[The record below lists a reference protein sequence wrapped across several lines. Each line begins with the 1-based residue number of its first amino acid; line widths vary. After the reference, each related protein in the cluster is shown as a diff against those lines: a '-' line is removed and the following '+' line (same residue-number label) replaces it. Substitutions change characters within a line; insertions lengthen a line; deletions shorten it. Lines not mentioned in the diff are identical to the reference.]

1 MGNYHKNL
9 VFTAACIG
17 MCFFGVSMITLGA
30 VLPSLVNKLD
40 LSGLQTT
47 TLVTFLPLGMLIGSL
62 IFGPIVD
69 RFGHKALLV
78 PSCIIVL
85 LGMEG
90 LAFFENIPLLQ
101 ASIIGIGLGGGI
113 LNGET
118 NALVADISGESE
130 KGSRLSF
137 LGMFYGLGAL
147 GIPMLL
153 GALSR
158 HFTFE
163 AILQGIGTIMLIG
176 IVYCIPIRFPT
187 PKQAQGF
194 PVKEGLG
201 LLKESSLLLLSLILF
216 FQSGIEGVC
225 NNWSTSY
232 FGQAAGMPAN
242 QALIAL
248 TCMVAGLTVARMLQV
263 VVFKK
268 IKPETVLPY
277 SLILTATGFTL
288 LTFSP
293 GFIRAAIGMAIVG
306 AGLSSTYPVILS
318 VLGNRYPSLSGTAF
332 SVALAIAL
340 VGQATMNG
348 LMGVVSQYES
358 GLNLYPYLMIGSLI
372 IMLLLF
378 KRSLAE
384 YQKKSKSS
392 N

>member
-1 MGNYHKNL
+1 MSNSYHKNL

-30 VLPSLVNKLD
+30 VLPSLIAKLN

-47 TLVTFLPLGMLIGSL
+47 SLVTFLPLGMLAGSL

-90 LAFFENIPLLQ
+90 LAFFESVPLLQ
-101 ASIIGIGLGGGI
+101 ASIVGIGLGGGI

-118 NALVADISGESE
+118 NALVSDISGESE

-153 GALSR
+153 GSLSR
-158 HFTFE
+158 HYSFE
-163 AILQGIGTIMLIG
+163 TILLGIGVVMLAG
-176 IVYCIPIRFPT
+176 IIFCIPVRFPA

-201 LLKESSLLLLSLILF
+201 LLKESSLLLLSFILF

-232 FGQAAGMPAN
+232 FGQMTDIPAN

-248 TCMVAGLTVARMLQV
+248 TCMVTGLTVARMVQV
-263 VVFKK
+263 AIFKK

-277 SLILTATGFTL
+277 SLTLTAIGFCFLTVLAGVCTRGSRHGTGRYGAVGHVSRDTQHSWKPVPVL
-288 LTFSP
+288 IGNSIQRGACHSP
-293 GFIRAAIGMAIVG
+293 HRPDCNERPDGNGFPIHQWHRA
-306 AGLSSTYPVILS
+306 L
-318 VLGNRYPSLSGTAF
+318 SLSDDCLTCRHAPF
-332 SVALAIAL
+332 V
-340 VGQATMNG
+340 
-348 LMGVVSQYES
+348 
-358 GLNLYPYLMIGSLI
+358 
-372 IMLLLF
+372 
-378 KRSLAE
+378 
-384 YQKKSKSS
+384 
-392 N
+392 

>member
-1 MGNYHKNL
+1 
-9 VFTAACIG
+9 
-17 MCFFGVSMITLGA
+17 MITLGA
-30 VLPSLVNKLD
+30 VLPSLIAKLN

-47 TLVTFLPLGMLIGSL
+47 SLVTFLPLGMLAGSL

-90 LAFFENIPLLQ
+90 LAFFESVPLLQ
-101 ASIIGIGLGGGI
+101 ASIVGIGLGGGI

-118 NALVADISGESE
+118 NALVSDISGESE

-137 LGMFYGLGAL
+137 WACSTDWAHWAYRCCWAPFPRHYSFETILL
-147 GIPMLL
+147 GIGVVML
-153 GALSR
+153 A
-158 HFTFE
+158 
-163 AILQGIGTIMLIG
+163 GIIF
-176 IVYCIPIRFPT
+176 CIPVRFPA

-201 LLKESSLLLLSLILF
+201 LLKESSLLLLSFILF

-232 FGQAAGMPAN
+232 FGQMTDIPAN

-248 TCMVAGLTVARMLQV
+248 TCMVAGLTVARMMQV
-263 VVFKK
+263 AIFKK

-277 SLILTATGFTL
+277 SLALTAIGFCFL
-288 LTFSP
+288 MFSP
-293 GFIRAAIGMAIVG
+293 GFARAAVGMVLVG
-306 AGLSSTYPVILS
+306 MGLSATYPVILS
-318 VLGNRYPSLSGTAF
+318 ILGSRYPSLSGTAF

-340 VGQATMNG
+340 VGQTAMNG
-348 LMGVVSQYES
+348 LMGMISQYAN
-358 GLNLYPYLMIGSLI
+358 GIGLYPYLMIASLAV
-372 IMLLLF
+372 MLLLY
-378 KRSLAE
+378 KRSL
-384 YQKKSKSS
+384 K
-392 N
+392 

>member
-1 MGNYHKNL
+1 MSNSYHKNL

-30 VLPSLVNKLD
+30 VLPSLIAKLN

-47 TLVTFLPLGMLIGSL
+47 SLVTFLPLGMLAGSL

-90 LAFFENIPLLQ
+90 LAFFESVPLLQ
-101 ASIIGIGLGGGI
+101 ASIVGIGLGGGI

-118 NALVADISGESE
+118 NALVSDISGESE

-153 GALSR
+153 GSLSR
-158 HFTFE
+158 HYSFE
-163 AILQGIGTIMLIG
+163 TILLGIGVVMLAG
-176 IVYCIPIRFPT
+176 IIFCIPVRFPA

-201 LLKESSLLLLSLILF
+201 LLKESSLLLLSFILF

-232 FGQAAGMPAN
+232 FGQMTDIPAN

-248 TCMVAGLTVARMLQV
+248 TCMVAGLTVARMMQV
-263 VVFKK
+263 AIFKK

-277 SLILTATGFTL
+277 SLTLTAIGFCFL
-288 LTFSP
+288 MFSP
-293 GFIRAAIGMAIVG
+293 GFARAAVG
-306 AGLSSTYPVILS
+306 EV
-318 VLGNRYPSLSGTAF
+318 
-332 SVALAIAL
+332 
-340 VGQATMNG
+340 
-348 LMGVVSQYES
+348 
-358 GLNLYPYLMIGSLI
+358 
-372 IMLLLF
+372 
-378 KRSLAE
+378 
-384 YQKKSKSS
+384 
-392 N
+392 

>member
-1 MGNYHKNL
+1 MSNSSSYHKNL

-30 VLPSLVNKLD
+30 VLPSLVTKLG

-47 TLVTFLPLGMLIGSL
+47 TLVTFLPLGMLAGSL

-90 LAFFENIPLLQ
+90 LAFFHSIPLLQ
-101 ASIIGIGLGGGI
+101 ASIVGIGLGGGI

-118 NALVADISGESE
+118 NALVADISGEAE

-153 GALSR
+153 GVLERYYS
-158 HFTFE
+158 FE
-163 AILQGIGTIMLIG
+163 TILQGIGVVMLAG
-176 IVYCIPIRFPT
+176 ILFCIPIHFPA

-194 PVKEGLG
+194 PIKEGLG
-201 LLKESSLLLLSLILF
+201 LLKESSLLLLSFVLF

-232 FGQAAGMPAN
+232 FGQMTDLSAS
-242 QALIAL
+242 QALMVL

-263 VVFKK
+263 VVFKRV
-268 IKPETVLPY
+268 KPEAVLPY
-277 SLILTATGFTL
+277 SLILTAVGFCL
-288 LTFSP
+288 LMFAP
-293 GFIRAAIGMAIVG
+293 GLVRAAIGMVIVG
-306 AGLSSTYPVILS
+306 AGLSATYPVILS
-318 VLGNRYPSLSGTAF
+318 VLGNRYPTLSGTAF

-340 VGQATMNG
+340 VGQTTMNG
-348 LMGVVSQYES
+348 LMGIISQRPE
-358 GLNLYPYLMIGSLI
+358 GIGLYPYLMIASLV
-372 IMLLLF
+372 IMLLLY
-378 KRSLAE
+378 KRSL
-384 YQKKSKSS
+384 K
-392 N
+392 

>member
-1 MGNYHKNL
+1 MGNYHKSL
-9 VFTAACIG
+9 VLTAACIG

-30 VLPSLVNKLD
+30 VLPSLVSKLD
-40 LSGLQTT
+40 LNGLQTT

-90 LAFFENIPLLQ
+90 LAFFESMPLLQ

-153 GALSR
+153 GVLSK
-158 HFTFE
+158 HFAFE
-163 AILQGIGTIMLIG
+163 TILQGIGVVMLAG
-176 IVYCIPIRFPT
+176 IVFCIPIRFPA

-194 PVKEGLG
+194 PIKEGIG
-201 LLKESSLLLLSLILF
+201 LLKESSLLLFSFILF
-216 FQSGIEGVC
+216 FQSGIEGVS

-232 FGQAAGMPAN
+232 FGQVTDIPAH
-242 QALIAL
+242 QALIVL
-248 TCMVAGLTVARMLQV
+248 TCMVAGLTIARILQI

-268 IKPETVLPY
+268 VKPEAVLPY
-277 SLILTATGFTL
+277 SLILTAVGFTL

-293 GFIRAAIGMAIVG
+293 GFIRAAMGMTIIGI
-306 AGLSSTYPVILS
+306 GLSPTYPVILS

-340 VGQATMNG
+340 VGQTAMNG
-348 LMGVVSQYES
+348 LMGIISQYTN
-358 GLNLYPYLMIGSLI
+358 GINLYPYLMIVSLF
-372 IMLLLF
+372 IMFLLF
-378 KRSLAE
+378 RRSL
-384 YQKKSKSS
+384 K
-392 N
+392 